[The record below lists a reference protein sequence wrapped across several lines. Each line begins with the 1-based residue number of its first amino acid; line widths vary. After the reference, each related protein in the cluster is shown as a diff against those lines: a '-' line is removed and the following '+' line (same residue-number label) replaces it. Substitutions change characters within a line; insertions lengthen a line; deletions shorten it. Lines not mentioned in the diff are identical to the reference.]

1 MVSGMSDF
9 ERLSEILKPYARIFN
24 TKIWL
29 CEKVGR
35 RLSCIARAGEETYSE
50 SYIVY
55 EDQKY
60 VLFAEREFSEDERE
74 KAKGIIRAVEEARR

>member
-1 MVSGMSDF
+1 MSDF
-9 ERLSEILKPYARIFN
+9 ERLSEILKPYAEILN

-29 CEKVGR
+29 CEKIGK

-50 SYIVY
+50 SYVVY

-60 VLFAEREFSEDERE
+60 VLFAERELSDDEKV
-74 KAKGIIRAVEEARR
+74 KAEEIIRAVEKARG